1 MATGVLGQGVAM
13 NDPEKLYLLCQCFD
27 EMLHF
32 ARTFELH
39 CKKNKSQIYSIRLPK
54 IWFQIVDVLVVP
66 ALTAVVEKSHLV
78 AQPASLIVQYLIPKF
93 IK

>member
-1 MATGVLGQGVAM
+1 M
-13 NDPEKLYLLCQCFD
+13 NDPGKLYLLCQCLD

-39 CKKNKSQIYSIRLPK
+39 CKKSKNQIYSIPLPK
-54 IWFQIVDVLVVP
+54 IWSQIVDVLVVP
-66 ALTAVVEKSHLV
+66 TLTAVAEESLLV

-93 IK
+93 IE